1 MSLECPTE
9 MFPEFWLSQGRQIFL
24 TGSMVSLGAVGD
36 AQRDSPLGSQ
46 ACFIAS
52 CSQAWH
58 KGLISLMVLFWGK
71 GVFLE

>member
-1 MSLECPTE
+1 MSLECHTE
-9 MFPEFWLSQGRQIFL
+9 MFPEFWLSQGRRTFL
-24 TGSMVSLGAVGD
+24 MGSTVSLGAVGD
-36 AQRDSPLGSQ
+36 IQRGSPLGAQ

-71 GVFLE
+71 RVFLE